1 MNTQHVASALPKVAS
16 RQAARHIWSRAAA
29 AVSSTS
35 SSGSSASH
43 AAAALG
49 SAVTSSGFLSFAS
62 PESDFVAANVG
73 YALSQN
79 TYNST
84 KKRDYSS
91 IAQNYSLT
99 SPENDFIVSSLPK
112 CQSQQYSSTPQSSWS
127 KTLNYASPE
136 SDFSSETLGE
146 RANRIWDESQPR
158 WSGAISYSAPE
169 SDFSSA
175 SVSAT
180 AQESLEDA
188 ADRLWHQNEEV
199 ATNMAYSLSY
209 ASPEADFTSPQVFTL
224 LTDRQKRQ
232 LDHCDEASSA
242 EWTHAS
248 ASAVAAYDTRRELLD
263 DQSHVAATDEA
274 SLPQQEQFHFED
286 IYAKTDAS
294 GPLPTTLHEAELVED
309 QAVVI
314 TESAVPFRIVRV
326 NAAWEGLCGYT
337 QEEARGKTLGD
348 LLQGPETDVGA
359 ATALV
364 DKLLNG
370 MEAGAVLTNYAKG
383 GRKFQNRIR
392 VGTLKNQ
399 NEKVTHFVGVLK
411 EIHEMSEK
419 IVGGDGGK
427 KEQVQM
433 A

>member
-1 MNTQHVASALPKVAS
+1 MNSQHVASVLPKAAS

-35 SSGSSASH
+35 TSASH

-49 SAVTSSGFLSFAS
+49 SAVTSSGLLSFAS

-73 YALSQN
+73 NALSQN
-79 TYNST
+79 AST

-112 CQSQQYSSTPQSSWS
+112 CQSQLQYSSTPQNSWS
-127 KTLNYASPE
+127 KTLTYASPE
-136 SDFSSETLGE
+136 SDFSSETLRE

-158 WSGAISYSAPE
+158 WSGAISYSTPE

-175 SVSAT
+175 SVSA
-180 AQESLEDA
+180 ESLEDA
-188 ADRLWHQNEEV
+188 ADRVWNQNEE
-199 ATNMAYSLSY
+199 ASTNMAYSLSY
-209 ASPEADFTSPQVFTL
+209 ASPEADFTSPQVFAL
-224 LTDRQKRQ
+224 LTDQQKRQ

-242 EWTHAS
+242 EWTHRS
-248 ASAVAAYDTRRELLD
+248 ASAVAEYDTRRELLD
-263 DQSHVAATDEA
+263 DHAHADATDPA
-274 SLPQQEQFHFED
+274 LPHQEQFHFED
-286 IYAKTDAS
+286 IYAKTDTT
-294 GPLPTTLHEAELVED
+294 GPLPTTLHEAELIED

-314 TESAVPFRIVRV
+314 TESSVPFRIVRV

-337 QEEARGKTLGD
+337 QDEARGKTLGD

-364 DKLLNG
+364 DKLIHGL
-370 MEAGAVLTNYAKG
+370 EAGAVLTNYAKG

-399 NEKVTHFVGVLK
+399 NDKVTHFVGVLK

-419 IVGGDGGK
+419 IVGNAGR
-427 KEQVQM
+427 KEQVQV